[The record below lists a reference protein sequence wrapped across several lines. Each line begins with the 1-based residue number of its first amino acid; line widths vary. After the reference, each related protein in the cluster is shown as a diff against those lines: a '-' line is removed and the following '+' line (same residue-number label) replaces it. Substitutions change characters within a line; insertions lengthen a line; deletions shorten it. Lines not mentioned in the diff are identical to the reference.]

1 MFTTLSD
8 PRREK
13 IISGYIGNST
23 LTPTGLLSQSNREV
37 RPVRN
42 PYPELPLEQALN
54 VSYSPLGR
62 AQEKLTPYGYV
73 LDKQLSTQQNKVF
86 VQPRSK
92 KVLFTVAGTDPTSLR
107 DLTTDAYLA
116 FLGQAGLQSTSRY
129 KEAEQTLA
137 KARQKY
143 SGYKKV
149 LSGHSLGSSII
160 NTLARPDDD
169 VYGFGTGSGL
179 FPQGGVGVGFRTAH
193 DPFSY
198 TSKDKVIPAY
208 IPPKKANL
216 RASQIVNYPSGI
228 FPSHSYENLRSR
240 PTTFV

>member
-1 MFTTLSD
+1 MFATLSD

-42 PYPELPLEQALN
+42 PYPELPLEEALN
-54 VSYSPLGR
+54 VSYSPLER
-62 AQEKLTPYGYV
+62 TQEKLTPYGYV

-107 DLTTDAYLA
+107 DLSTDAYLG
-116 FLGQAGLQSTSRY
+116 FLGQAGLQTTSRY

-160 NTLARPDDD
+160 NALARPEDD
-169 VYGFGTGSGL
+169 VYGFSTGSGI
-179 FPQGGVGVGFRTAH
+179 FPQGGVGVGYRTKYDILSA
-193 DPFSY
+193 
-198 TSKDKVIPAY
+198 TSRDKTIPIY
-208 IPPKKANL
+208 IPPKKGNL
-216 RASQIVNYPSGI
+216 RAGQKVDYPTGYS
-228 FPSHSYENLRSR
+228 PHSYQNLRSM